1 MTDTIQIMELK
12 YADKLTPD
20 QLMVDDII
28 KVNGEIVQV
37 IKIDSDSTGDI
48 YSISY
53 EDEFGDKDIAEF
65 NYTDSIAFYVYID
78 DDK

>member
-78 DDK
+78 DDE